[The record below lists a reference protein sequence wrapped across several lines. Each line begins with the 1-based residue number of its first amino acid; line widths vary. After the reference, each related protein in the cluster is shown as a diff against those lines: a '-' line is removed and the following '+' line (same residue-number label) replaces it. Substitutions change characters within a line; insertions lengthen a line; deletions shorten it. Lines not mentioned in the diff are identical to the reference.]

1 MQIKDYLGE
10 ILSKI
15 AANPYVESQNI
26 SFEERP
32 PDTAYI
38 TGIITFIDSSR
49 LHIKEFLIFKSEAVN
64 ILMYGYNYS
73 SKDDRLI
80 FRYDNALDPKV
91 RGVSTYP
98 GHKHTP
104 DGLIPAKRPTL
115 DEVLS
120 EISESITLS

>member
-1 MQIKDYLGE
+1 MQIKDYLDE
-10 ILSKI
+10 ILGKV

-38 TGIITFIDSSR
+38 TGVITFIDGSR
-49 LHIKEFLIFKSEAVN
+49 LHIKEFLIFKSEAVS
-64 ILMYGYNYS
+64 ILMYGYNYL

-80 FRYDNALDPKV
+80 FRYDNASDPKAT
-91 RGVSTYP
+91 GLSTYP
-98 GHKHTP
+98 EHKHT
-104 DGLIPAKRPTL
+104 LAELLPAKMPAL

-120 EISESITLS
+120 EISESITLR

>member
-10 ILSKI
+10 ILSKV

-38 TGIITFIDSSR
+38 TGIITFINSSR

-98 GHKHTP
+98 EHKHTP
-104 DGLIPAKRPTL
+104 AGLVSARKPAL
-115 DEVLS
+115 DEVLR
-120 EISESITLS
+120 EITESITLR